1 MNKTKVKNKKVGIK
15 TVLPFVV
22 LIGLILSSNS
32 SYAFYYIEGS
42 MFEEIIYT
50 EFELILDERDYY
62 LVIDNTGYISRN
74 YIRNESFVCGVI
86 VFRAKYS
93 TYLEFNFILNSS
105 LAESQYRSISLL
117 INEPGNMSFKIIAT
131 EEVTVFVT
139 TLQGLEQFESE
150 ISEFL
155 DEGGKY
161 RTTYILIGIIGSLL
175 IMSVATVI
183 YARKRIRK
191 DVKKNE

>member
-93 TYLEFNFILNSS
+93 TYMEFNFILNSS

-150 ISEFL
+150 ISE
-155 DEGGKY
+155 Y
-161 RTTYILIGIIGSLL
+161 
-175 IMSVATVI
+175 
-183 YARKRIRK
+183 
-191 DVKKNE
+191 